1 MKEFQS
7 IFTSSLLASTP
18 SFSEKI
24 LSSEEKIKIEV
35 GDTDWEAQG
44 KVSPVKNQGSCDAGY
59 AFCTTSLF

>member
-18 SFSEKI
+18 SISEKI
-24 LSSEEKIKIEV
+24 LSDERIKIEV